1 MPNIPCVFHGE
12 AMVPSVSVAMRGSS
26 LGLSCP
32 SGTLSLRGTS
42 ATRTIRT
49 IRFRLH
55 TFQ

>member
-32 SGTLSLRGTS
+32 SGTLSLRATS
-42 ATRTIRT
+42 ATRTI
-49 IRFRLH
+49 
-55 TFQ
+55 